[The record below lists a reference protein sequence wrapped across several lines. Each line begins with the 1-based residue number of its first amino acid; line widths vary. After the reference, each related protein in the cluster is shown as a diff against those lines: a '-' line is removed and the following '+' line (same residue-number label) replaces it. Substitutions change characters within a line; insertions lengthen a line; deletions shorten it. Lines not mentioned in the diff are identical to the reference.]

1 MNKINIIQNGAV
13 FSLQGINPRK
23 KNNSTKLFEVDRV
36 RPILPPDVR
45 AVLAKAFPIMK
56 ELVLQGGSIMETYRQ
71 NKINFDIKSDGSQ
84 VTAADKGIQEMFFN
98 RLTKEFPFFRITAEE
113 VLEGKY
119 KLISSLNLTSDFR
132 FVIDPIDGTS
142 HFIDPNKTRFGSTIA
157 LMFKNEVIG
166 AVFYAPEFNID
177 GYYSNRWKGS
187 LFEASELSN
196 EVLLNGK
203 PVYIDSNKNNF
214 TNSPIV
220 LEDVVQDGLNLK
232 DFRKLSGTGSDVLTL
247 SLVASGLND
256 APVIM
261 ANGGYNGS
269 GGSHLWD
276 MVTGT
281 YFIEKAGGVAWN
293 RNGENVF
300 PLINEASVTTGPIYN
315 GEYFADHPN
324 AIKKLLNLFNI

>member
-1 MNKINIIQNGAV
+1 MINVNII
-13 FSLQGINPRK
+13 NPS
-23 KNNSTKLFEVDRV
+23 KNIRLLSHGTNPTNQSDKLFETQRIH
-36 RPILPPDVR
+36 PILPPDVQ
-45 AVLAKAFPIMK
+45 VILAKAFPIMK

-71 NKINFDIKSDGSQ
+71 NKIKFDIKSDGSQ

-98 RLTKEFPFFRITAEE
+98 RLTKDFPFFRITAEE

-142 HFIDPNKTRFGSTIA
+142 HFIDPHKTRFGSTIA
-157 LMFKNEVIG
+157 LMYKNEVIG

-177 GYYSNRWKGS
+177 GYCSSQWKGS
-187 LFEASELSN
+187 LFEASELSHD
-196 EVLLNGK
+196 VLLNGK

-214 TNSPIV
+214 TDSPIV
-220 LEDVVQDGLNLK
+220 LEDIAQDGLNLK
-232 DFRKLSGTGSDVLTL
+232 GFKKLSGTGSDVLTL

-256 APVIM
+256 TPVIM

-276 MVTGT
+276 MVAGT

-300 PLINEASVTTGPIYN
+300 PLINEASVTTGPIYK
-315 GEYFADHPN
+315 GEYFAGHPN
-324 AIKKLLNLFNI
+324 AIKKLLNA